1 MQKERI
7 ESPAAFLERSV
18 ETYRTYTP
26 PDPEAPKKKSVVIMA
41 FVNQAALDIR
51 CKLQRIDRPED
62 KS

>member
-18 ETYRTYTP
+18 ETYRTYTL
-26 PDPEAPKKKSVVIMA
+26 PDPEALKKKSVVIMA

-51 CKLQRIDRPED
+51 CKLQRIDRPGD